1 MRPTISAWVLGS
13 YCAAILSIGGCASD
27 AASVIPPMDERS
39 VSSAAATALQ
49 GLYTAHPSAK
59 QLAAKAHAI
68 LVFPDVTKG
77 GFIIGGQMGNGV
89 LLQNGKTTGYYNL
102 VSGSYGWQAGV
113 QQYGYALFLMNPTAL
128 ERLNGAG
135 GWDVGLDPSVVVV
148 DAGMAR
154 NLSTTSL
161 EKDVYAFIFNQTGV
175 MAGAGLQGSKITQI
189 QQ

>member
-1 MRPTISAWVLGS
+1 MKRTNTAWILGLICVLTM
-13 YCAAILSIGGCASD
+13 SIGGCASD
-27 AASVIPPMDERS
+27 VASVVPPMDEKS
-39 VSSAAATALQ
+39 ASSAATTALD
-49 GLYTAHPSAK
+49 GLYAAHPSAK
-59 QLAAKAHAI
+59 ELAAKAHAI

-89 LLQNGKTTGYYNL
+89 LLQNGRTTGYYNL

-128 ERLNGAG
+128 QQLNGAG

-148 DAGMAR
+148 DAGMAG

-161 EKDVYAFIFNQTGV
+161 QKDVYAFIFNQTGV
-175 MAGAGLQGSKITQI
+175 MAGAGLQGSKITKI